1 MTFTGHVY
9 IYTGNGN
16 AVADEWTDKLLNSEQ
31 LLRSARKNSIQ
42 SVADDD
48 ELLNAKPE
56 LAVNVGKTS
65 MLINYRLSI

>member
-1 MTFTGHVY
+1 M
-9 IYTGNGN
+9 
-16 AVADEWTDKLLNSEQ
+16 SEQ
-31 LLRSARKNSIQ
+31 INCLIQNNYLLRSARKKSIQ

-65 MLINYRLSI
+65 MLRSSI